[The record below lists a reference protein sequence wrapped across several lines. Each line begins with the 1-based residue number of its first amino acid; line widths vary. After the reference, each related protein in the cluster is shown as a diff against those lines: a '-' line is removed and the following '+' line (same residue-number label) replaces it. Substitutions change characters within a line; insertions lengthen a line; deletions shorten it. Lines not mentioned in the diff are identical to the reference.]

1 MPNTIVKLVYK
12 REFFDLSI
20 MKSGAKEITTITA
33 DGTITEKEY
42 AAGSRKAQ
50 AVKKAQCTEEAYRN
64 LCTQIIDCIACAD
77 RLDGYCDDASE
88 ELTIYHQYG
97 RVQKMDRGLGNEN
110 CNIGDVVNTFLLEY
124 FQSSPY

>member
-1 MPNTIVKLVYK
+1 
-12 REFFDLSI
+12 

-42 AAGSRKAQ
+42 AVGNRKAH

-64 LCTQIIDCIACAD
+64 LCTRIIDCIACAD
-77 RLDGYCDDASE
+77 RLNGYCDDASE

-97 RVQKMDRGLGNEN
+97 RVQKMDRGLGSEN

-124 FQSSPY
+124 FQSSPC